1 MAVGLPD
8 PSQVPYRKPA
18 DWTEIFRGFQV
29 ALDPR
34 KLLVAAAGVLAMS
47 LGWYALSAIFE
58 KSKPDAKAVEYQ
70 SAEVAKKFKDKK
82 KADGTDYTEQD
93 FNLEADK
100 LLKRDL
106 AEWQVNYDLAGPGG
120 RLRTMPWK
128 EYRGPNP
135 VLLLQRFA
143 GGTAVDLTEGTKL
156 LIDGTV
162 PVLVEPFA
170 KLLLPAV
177 KLLEPNASFLTR
189 LYLLLCLVWTVVVWA
204 FCGGVITRIAAVQLG
219 GKERIGL
226 NQAVRFVTARYLNYV
241 LSPLVPVGIIAFI
254 ILAMAVYGFVAMIPI
269 LGDIVLYGAFLP
281 LVLLGGVVMAILVV
295 GLAGYP
301 LMYPT
306 VSAEG
311 SDTFDALSRSY
322 NYVFQAP
329 WSYLWYN
336 FVSILYGSLAV
347 LFVVFMGSLTVYLAK
362 FAVSQAPF
370 NERFNR
376 KPDFLFVD
384 APESFGWRQLLVDGS
399 PLATR
404 EVSKKDE
411 VTDRQRYVYTEIDP
425 PLADQYRKDITWY
438 ERAGAAMAS
447 FWLVLVLLLVIGFSY
462 SYFWSAATIIYLLMR
477 RKVDETDL
485 DEVYEDEPLA
495 DLPPAGPVTPPA
507 APTVGVSSLPVVP
520 PAPVS
525 PPYTPPVS
533 PPPYTPPVIPPQ
545 SVPAPPHP
553 VSPPYTPPAPMSL
566 PAVDPPSSVSLP
578 ALPVPPVTT
587 PTTEPALFP
596 PPTDELKKADEFK
609 KDTDSL

>member
-8 PSQVPYRKPA
+8 PPQAPYRKPA

-47 LGWYALSAIFE
+47 LGWYLLSLIFE
-58 KSKPDAKAVEYQ
+58 ERKPDQKDVKYQ
-70 SAEVAKKFKDKK
+70 TLEVSKQFDGKK

-93 FNLEADK
+93 FVLEADK
-100 LLKRDL
+100 QYKRDL
-106 AEWQVNYDLAGPGG
+106 TEWQVNYDLAGPGG

-135 VLLLQRFA
+135 VLLLERFA
-143 GGTAVDLTEGTKL
+143 GGTAVDLTEGFKL
-156 LIDGTV
+156 LIDGTI

-177 KLLEPNASFLTR
+177 KLLDPNASFVTR
-189 LYLLLCLVWTVVVWA
+189 VYLLLCLVWTVVVWA
-204 FCGGVITRIAAVQLG
+204 FCGGVISRIAAVQLG
-219 GKERIGL
+219 GKERITL
-226 NQAVRFVTARYLNYV
+226 PQAVRFVTSRYVNYV

-254 ILAMAVYGFVAMIPI
+254 ILAMAVYGFVAMIPFV
-269 LGDIVLYGAFLP
+269 GDIILYGLLLP
-281 LVLLGGVVMAILVV
+281 LVLLGGVVMAILLV

-336 FVSILYGSLAV
+336 LVSILYGSLAV
-347 LFVVFMGSLTVYLAK
+347 LFVVFMGSLTVYLGK
-362 FAVSQAPF
+362 FAVSQAPWS
-370 NERFNR
+370 ETWNR
-376 KPDFLFVD
+376 KPDYLFAD
-384 APESFGWRQLLVDGS
+384 APESFGWRQLLVAGS
-399 PLATR
+399 PLTTTEKVVPDPETGR
-404 EVSKKDE
+404 
-411 VTDRQRYVYTEIDP
+411 RRYVYTEVDP
-425 PLADQYRKDITWY
+425 TLAKQYRDNMWTVEKV
-438 ERAGAAMAS
+438 GAAMAS

-485 DEVYEDEPLA
+485 DEIYEDEPLPE
-495 DLPPAGPVTPPA
+495 LPPAGPVAPPA
-507 APTVGVSSLPVVP
+507 APNVGVSSLPVVP
-520 PAPVS
+520 PTPV
-525 PPYTPPVS
+525 
-533 PPPYTPPVIPPQ
+533 PPPYTPPVAPPQ
-545 SVPAPPHP
+545 VTPAPLP
-553 VSPPYTPPAPMSL
+553 VPPPYTPPAPMDL
-566 PAVDPPSSVSLP
+566 PAVDTSESESVSP
-578 ALPVPPVTT
+578 PVPPVTT

-596 PPTDELKKADEFK
+596 PPTDDLEKADEFK
-609 KDTDSL
+609 KDNDSL